1 MTASSQHP
9 LTASRFLERMTS
21 AEIERAHVIES
32 VLPALREHA
41 AEADG
46 SGEFYRPHVQLLSD
60 SGLLGLIVPEQYGGM
75 GGTLRDLAGATFA
88 MGTACPSTAL
98 AYFFHCSSASRGLL
112 ALEALEAGLFD
123 ADEAPKVREFAEGV
137 LWRMGKQ
144 RRWLANFASESA
156 KSSQSA
162 VVIST
167 EATPAA
173 GGWTLSGV
181 KYFGCATGV
190 AHEYLVTA
198 KIAGTE
204 DADGI
209 ALFFVDQQAAGV
221 SERSQWDALGMRA
234 TATQGIVLENVFVPD
249 ENALA
254 IPGAFVRMMQMSRGS
269 FVGNQLAG
277 IAVYLGAAQG
287 VYDFALNFLLQRTF
301 RDTGRPIATSPFHQ
315 ELIGQM
321 TVQLETAY
329 LWLRRQLELETAEP
343 PLLPK
348 ERVVQQWRMCK
359 GVTCEAAFEVAQ
371 LALKAC
377 GTSNTGNDGV
387 IARGIRDLSMGLVQ
401 AFPMERGRL
410 EVAKMVVETQGQ
422 ALFSV

>member
-1 MTASSQHP
+1 
-9 LTASRFLERMTS
+9 
-21 AEIERAHVIES
+21 
-32 VLPALREHA
+32 
-41 AEADG
+41 
-46 SGEFYRPHVQLLSD
+46 
-60 SGLLGLIVPEQYGGM
+60 
-75 GGTLRDLAGATFA
+75 

-181 KYFGCATGV
+181 KYFRCATGV

-204 DADGI
+204 DAWRYC
-209 ALFFVDQQAAGV
+209 AVFVDQQAAGV

-254 IPGAFVRMMQMSRGS
+254 IPGALCAYDADESRQ
-269 FVGNQLAG
+269 FC
-277 IAVYLGAAQG
+277 
-287 VYDFALNFLLQRTF
+287 R
-301 RDTGRPIATSPFHQ
+301 
-315 ELIGQM
+315 
-321 TVQLETAY
+321 
-329 LWLRRQLELETAEP
+329 
-343 PLLPK
+343 
-348 ERVVQQWRMCK
+348 
-359 GVTCEAAFEVAQ
+359 
-371 LALKAC
+371 
-377 GTSNTGNDGV
+377 
-387 IARGIRDLSMGLVQ
+387 
-401 AFPMERGRL
+401 
-410 EVAKMVVETQGQ
+410 
-422 ALFSV
+422 